1 MVIRQT
7 TVRNASGLHARP
19 ASDFVMNAKTFSS
32 KVTIKNL
39 DANGQAVNAK
49 SILRLLAESMTQG
62 TRVEIAAE
70 GEDEQTA
77 ADTLVALIDSGFG
90 E

>member
-1 MVIRQT
+1 MVTRQT
-7 TVRNASGLHARP
+7 TVTNASGLHARP
-19 ASDFVMNAKTFSS
+19 ASDFVMKAKTFSS
-32 KVTIKNL
+32 KVTIQNL
-39 DANGQAVNAK
+39 SAGGQAVNAK

-62 TRVEIAAE
+62 TRVEISAE

-77 ADTLVALIDSGFG
+77 ADALIELIDSGFG

>member
-1 MVIRQT
+1 MITRQT
-7 TVRNASGLHARP
+7 TVKNASGLHARP
-19 ASDFVMNAKTFSS
+19 ASDFVLKAKTFSS

-39 DANGQAVNAK
+39 NTGGPAVNAK

-62 TRVEIAAE
+62 TRVEIATE
-70 GEDEQTA
+70 GEDEKPA
-77 ADTLVALIDSGFG
+77 ADALVALIDSGFG